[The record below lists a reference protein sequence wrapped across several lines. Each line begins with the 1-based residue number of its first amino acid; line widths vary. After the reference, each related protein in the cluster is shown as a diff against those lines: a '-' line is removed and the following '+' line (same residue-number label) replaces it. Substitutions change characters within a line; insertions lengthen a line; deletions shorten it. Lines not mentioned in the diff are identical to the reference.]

1 MQNINFTRNQYQ
13 NTNMRNLANERVA
26 NSSNIFSNTS
36 SRRVVAPMERSYT
49 QSFKAQNKVES
60 DTQSDPEDAFERK
73 LWFQKMTTKSLQIK
87 FLTIFLAGLV
97 VYESHIQLRSL
108 SN

>member
-1 MQNINFTRNQYQ
+1 
-13 NTNMRNLANERVA
+13 
-26 NSSNIFSNTS
+26 
-36 SRRVVAPMERSYT
+36 
-49 QSFKAQNKVES
+49 VES

-87 FLTIFLAGLV
+87 FLTIFLAGVV